1 MTKYNA
7 RKVTIDGIKFDS
19 MLESNYYLYLKEE
32 KEKGNIKDFELQPK
46 FELQEAFVRDGEKIR
61 KIEYKAD
68 FKVIYNDDT
77 SEIVDIKGMMTPV
90 FKLKEKMFLKK
101 FDHKLKLLNYV
112 KKYGG
117 WIEVKELEKI
127 RKENRKKKK
136 SKKKPK

>member
-136 SKKKPK
+136 RKKKPK